1 MKLTHLLF
9 LSIIILFTACSTPEN
24 NEIESDS
31 LAKSTKTVIY
41 EVSLEVDVD
50 FTNWMGNIDQK
61 KLIESIFNDVKNN
74 KLTAY
79 EPMSNTETTWSEIK
93 TVMGAYRD
101 TIDILNTET
110 NKYETEI
117 IESEI
122 HLNEIKG
129 IIFIEEWNLNT
140 SGHIDKEVLGIA
152 PVRYFANNIGDTII
166 DKKRIVFV
174 TYYGD
179 KHPPIFEE
187 F

>member
-1 MKLTHLLF
+1 MKLTHHIF
-9 LSIIILFTACSTPEN
+9 LSIIIFFAACSTPEN
-24 NEIESDS
+24 NEIEPDS

-41 EVSLEVDVD
+41 EVSLEVDAD

-61 KLIESIFNDVKNN
+61 KLIESIFNDVRNN
-74 KLTAY
+74 RLTAY
-79 EPMSNTETTWSEIK
+79 EPMSNTETTWAEIK
-93 TVMGAYRD
+93 TVMGVYID

-117 IESEI
+117 IESGI

-140 SGHIDKEVLGIA
+140 SGRIDKEVLGIA
-152 PVRYFANNIGDTII
+152 PVRYFANNLGDTII

-174 TYYGD
+174 TYFGAE
-179 KHPPIFEE
+179 KPPIFED